1 MVVPILPLPVTV
13 PVIVNPLPLVKV
25 TEVLAIIPV
34 RVTIVPLIFPVAVTL
49 APAPVPDPVTA
60 TDTFPPGVP
69 PGLNKTFHKPVSGTR
84 TAGVG
89 VAGTEKGLTGTE
101 IWRVQ
106 PKKIAVP
113 PIKEII
119 NPITTKRQDFMDQ
132 PPGTIFI
139 I

>member
-1 MVVPILPLPVTV
+1 
-13 PVIVNPLPLVKV
+13 LVKV
-25 TEVLAIIPV
+25 TELPEIVPV
-34 RVTIVPLIFPVAVTL
+34 RVTTVPLIFPVAVTL
-49 APAPVPDPVTA
+49 APFPVPDPVIVNGIL
-60 TDTFPPGVP
+60 FPPG
-69 PGLNKTFHKPVSGTR
+69 LKLTFQMPASGTK